1 MSTNLLNYTDYDF
14 DAIVEQLQNH
24 LGATDAWKD
33 IYRSSTG
40 SMLIEFLAY
49 VLNLSLFYVERRAE
63 ESYLPTAQNLSSV
76 KNLVSLLN
84 YQPKRK
90 TSAIGNLQFT
100 LSGAL
105 SEIVFIPKYTECES
119 TTGIKYL
126 TNESSAIQKGQTTVT
141 VSSIQGELAQIE
153 LTSDGTLSQ
162 EFLINNTDVE
172 NSGNTSN
179 PTFTIIVDGTEWTL
193 VSSFLNSENTSE
205 HYRIINEMDDTVSVV
220 FGDNI
225 NGKSPANGSVIL
237 IKYVKS
243 DGISGNVTYNDKITT
258 LKDTIYDGV
267 GAIVSTI
274 TVTNTSSF
282 LGGDDA
288 ESIEEIRAEA
298 PLVFKTGDRAVTKTD
313 FESIL
318 NNFSGVADVNV
329 WGENEEALAAGTS
342 AVADMLNKVKM
353 SIVLQEWELPDATFK
368 AALSAAVYAKSML
381 TVKYEFVTPVFLYV
395 IPTMVVKVV
404 TGKSLAQTQAD
415 IEEAM
420 AAAFLLG
427 STTKLGTIIKYSTIM
442 SAISALTGVSYVTMI
457 LEIKKALSTT
467 YDSNF
472 DWGAALEATDIKP
485 ETVRLFLDDVEVVS
499 DVDGGAGSGTFSSA
513 GGYTISGTI
522 NYTTGILTV
531 DISPAPAAVAVRYC
545 QDEEGNLVPGFNE
558 ICKLQDVDITSIT
571 MES

>member
-1 MSTNLLNYTDYDF
+1 MSENLLDYTDYDF
-14 DAIVEQLQNH
+14 DSIVTQLQDH
-24 LGATDAWKD
+24 LKATDAWKD

-63 ESYLPTAQNLSSV
+63 EGYLPTAQNLSSI

-90 TSAIGNLQFT
+90 TSAVGNLKFT
-100 LSGAL
+100 LEEAL
-105 SEIVFIPKYTECES
+105 SEIAFIPKYTECES

-153 LTSDGTLSQ
+153 ITSDGTLSQ
-162 EFLINNTDVE
+162 EYLINNADVE
-172 NSGNTSN
+172 NSGDTSN
-179 PTFTIIVDGTEWTL
+179 PTLTVIVDGTEWTP
-193 VSSFLNSENTSE
+193 VSSFLSSENTSE
-205 HYRIINEMDDTVSVV
+205 HYRIINEMDDSVSIL

-225 NGKSPANGSVIL
+225 NGKSPANGSVVL
-237 IKYVKS
+237 IKYIKS

-258 LKDTIYDGV
+258 LNDTVYDGV
-267 GAIVSTI
+267 GAIVTTI

-282 LGGDDA
+282 LGGDAA
-288 ESIEEIRAEA
+288 ESIEEIRTEA

-318 NNFSGVADVNV
+318 KNLSGVADVNV
-329 WGENEEALAAGTS
+329 WGENEEAVAAGED
-342 AVADMLNKVKM
+342 AVANMLNKVKM
-353 SIVLQEWELPDATFK
+353 SIILQEWELPDAVFK
-368 AALSAAVYAKSML
+368 AALSASVYAKSML
-381 TVKYEFVTPVFLYV
+381 TVKYEFVTPVFLYT
-395 IPTMVVKVV
+395 IPTMVVRVV

-420 AAAFLLG
+420 EAAFLLG
-427 STTKLGTIIKYSTIM
+427 STTKLGAIIKYSSVM
-442 SAISALTGVSYVTMI
+442 AVISALTGVSYVTMV
-457 LEIKKALSTT
+457 LEIRKALSTT

-485 ETVRLFLDDVEVVS
+485 ETIRLYIDDVEVVS
-499 DVDGGAGSGTFSSA
+499 DVDGGAGSGSFSSA
-513 GGYTISGTI
+513 GAYVISGAV
-522 NYTTGILTV
+522 NYSTGVLNV
-531 DISPAPAAVAVRYC
+531 DISPTPTAVYVRDQ

-558 ICKLQDVDITSIT
+558 ICKLHDVDITSIA